1 MAAVQEYSLHFELLF
16 STVQSVD
23 KNGTD
28 FTQNNFEKWMG
39 ENWVRLAQGWLEN
52 GWFQTFIHYWSF
64 CTARRQNSLRTK
76 VWNQPIYLVLAN
88 KNVL

>member
-52 GWFQTFIHYWSF
+52 GWFQTFIQYWSF
-64 CTARRQNSLRTK
+64 WTSRSEKWISLKNSRFQTFF
-76 VWNQPIYLVLAN
+76 
-88 KNVL
+88 